1 MKNTVYTPGTGILV
15 LKITT
20 TKEKKIKITF
30 WANFEYMKVKVL
42 FVLSLSYRPTY
53 LAFFRK

>member
-1 MKNTVYTPGTGILV
+1 MKNTVCTPGTAGILNSGSL

-42 FVLSLSYRPTY
+42 FVLSLSYT
-53 LAFFRK
+53 